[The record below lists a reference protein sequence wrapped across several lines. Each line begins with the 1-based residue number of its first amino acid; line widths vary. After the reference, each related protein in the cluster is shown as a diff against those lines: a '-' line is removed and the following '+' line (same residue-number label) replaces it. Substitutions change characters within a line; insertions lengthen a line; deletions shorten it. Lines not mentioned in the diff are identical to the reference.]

1 VVEVHGDLGVAA
13 VRHDGVRL
21 ETMVL
26 LAES

>member
-1 VVEVHGDLGVAA
+1 MKTDAAAAA

-26 LAES
+26 LAGS